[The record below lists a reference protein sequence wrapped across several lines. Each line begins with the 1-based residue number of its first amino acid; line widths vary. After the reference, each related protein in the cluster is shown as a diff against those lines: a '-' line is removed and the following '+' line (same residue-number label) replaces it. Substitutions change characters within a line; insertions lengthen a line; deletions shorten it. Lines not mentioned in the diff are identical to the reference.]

1 MDKVKKDYIAVLGVF
16 GLIVFFTTCQWR
28 VRSYN
33 TTMLALDYKNGFT
46 SRALLGTIYHIL
58 NGILPFDMMNYHA
71 AFVFAL
77 VVTLLF
83 LVLILI
89 FAHACLKRT
98 DSRLSDVAQV
108 LLLLFIAFSMSTF
121 SGGYNF
127 LRVDIFMLTVSML
140 GALCLISKKA
150 EFLVIPLSAV
160 GVMFHQGYVF
170 MYFNIILILLAVRL
184 IDAQNNREKIRYGV
198 YFASSFLVGSV
209 LFLYFELFSRNS
221 GKEVYDTVVA
231 EAEALSYN
239 GIYHTTLLAHEVLGV
254 DLGDTER
261 GLRLVNRI
269 QFPIYILV
277 MIPFIALFVIM
288 FAGFFS
294 EAKKEKTGRLKY
306 LCILVGP
313 LTMLPDFLLKVD
325 YGRWVMSVVAYYFVV
340 LMALLAMR
348 DGPVETVMAA
358 LKAKLSS
365 KLWGYMLLA
374 YPVFF
379 LPYWDVDICEAM
391 RSANRWLADV
401 IPHLYRYVEWW

>member
-1 MDKVKKDYIAVLGVF
+1 MNKVKKDYIAVLGVF
-16 GLIVFFTTCQWR
+16 GLIVFFTSCQWR

-58 NGILPFDMMNYHA
+58 DAILPFDMINYPA
-71 AFVFAL
+71 AIAFA
-77 VVTLLF
+77 VVITLLF
-83 LVLILI
+83 LALILV
-89 FAHACLKRT
+89 FANSCQKRI
-98 DSRLSDVAQV
+98 DLQLLDGIQIV
-108 LLLLFIAFSMSTF
+108 LLLFIAFSMSTF

-127 LRVDIFMLTVSML
+127 LRVDIFMLAVSMV
-140 GALCLISKKA
+140 GALCLITKKA
-150 EFLVIPLSAV
+150 EWLVIPLSAV

-170 MYFNIILILLAVRL
+170 MYFNIVLVLLVIRF
-184 IDAQNNREKIRYGV
+184 IDAKNRRDKVRYGA
-198 YFASSFLVGSV
+198 YFLASFLVGSV

-221 GKEVYDTVVA
+221 GEEVYDKVVS

-277 MIPFIALFVIM
+277 MLPFIVFFVI
-288 FAGFFS
+288 FFVYLFS
-294 EAKKEKTGRLKY
+294 EAKKKGAGSFKY
-306 LCILVGP
+306 LCVLVGP

-325 YGRWVMSVVAYYFVV
+325 YGRWVMSVVAYYFIVF
-340 LMALLAMR
+340 LALLAMR
-348 DGPVETVMAA
+348 DVATESA
-358 LKAKLSS
+358 LARLNVRFSS
-365 KLWGYMLLA
+365 KLWSYMLLI
-374 YPVFF
+374 YPMFF
-379 LPYWDVDICEAM
+379 LPYWDVDISESM

-401 IPHLYRYVEWW
+401 VPHLYRYVDWW

>member
-1 MDKVKKDYIAVLGVF
+1 MEKVKKDHIAVLGIF
-16 GLIVFFTTCQWR
+16 GLIVFFTSCQWR

-46 SRALLGTIYHIL
+46 SRALLGTLYHVL
-58 NGILPFDMMNYHA
+58 DKILPVNMISYNA
-71 AFVFAL
+71 AFVFA
-77 VVTLLF
+77 VVMTLLF
-83 LVLILI
+83 LVLILF
-89 FAHACLKRT
+89 FAIACQKRIKAEHT
-98 DSRLSDVAQV
+98 DTSQI

-127 LRVDIFMLTVSML
+127 LRVDIFMLAVSMT
-140 GALCLISKKA
+140 GALCIISKKA
-150 EFLVIPLSAV
+150 EWLVIPLSAI

-170 MYFNIILILLAVRL
+170 MYFNIILVLLIVRF
-184 IDAQNNREKIRYGV
+184 IDAQNSREKIRYGA
-198 YFASSFLVGSV
+198 YFASSFLVGSL

-221 GKEVYDTVVA
+221 GRKVYETVVA
-231 EAEALSYN
+231 EAEALSYK

-254 DLGDTER
+254 DLGDTEK

-277 MIPFIALFVIM
+277 MIPFIVLFVVL
-288 FAGFFS
+288 FVRLFS
-294 EAKKEKTGRLKY
+294 EAKEKKANRFKY
-306 LCILVGP
+306 LCVLVGP

-340 LMALLAMR
+340 LLALLAMR
-348 DGPVETVMAA
+348 DRVVGAVIGGMEE
-358 LKAKLSS
+358 KLSK
-365 KLWGYMLLA
+365 KLYGYILLVYPML
-374 YPVFF
+374 F

>member
-1 MDKVKKDYIAVLGVF
+1 MNKVKKDYIAVLGVF
-16 GLIVFFTTCQWR
+16 GLIVFFTSCQWR

-58 NGILPFDMMNYHA
+58 DGILPFDMICYPA

-77 VVTLLF
+77 IMTLLF
-83 LVLILI
+83 LVLILF
-89 FAHACLKRT
+89 FAHACLKRA
-98 DSRLSDVAQV
+98 DSKLSDAIQI
-108 LLLLFIAFSMSTF
+108 LLLMFIAVSMSTF

-127 LRVDIFMLTVSML
+127 LRVDIFMLAVSML
-140 GALCLISKKA
+140 GALCIISKKA
-150 EFLVIPLSAV
+150 EFLVIPMSAI

-170 MYFNIILILLAVRL
+170 MYFNIILVLLVARF
-184 IDAQNNREKIRYGV
+184 IDAQNNRDKIRYGV
-198 YFASSFLVGSV
+198 YFAFSFLVGSV

-221 GKEVYDTVVA
+221 GEEVYETVVA

-239 GIYHTTLLAHEVLGV
+239 GIYHTTLLAHEVLGI
-254 DLGDTER
+254 DLGDTEK

-277 MIPFIALFVIM
+277 MIPFIVFFIIM
-288 FAGFFS
+288 FAGIFS
-294 EAKKEKTGRLKY
+294 EAKRAQANRFKY

-340 LMALLAMR
+340 LLALLAMR
-348 DGPVETVMAA
+348 DAPVESVMAR
-358 LKAKLSS
+358 LNVKLSAR
-365 KLWGYMLLA
+365 LWSYMLLA

>member
-1 MDKVKKDYIAVLGVF
+1 MEKVKKDHIVVLGIF
-16 GLIVFFTTCQWR
+16 GLIVFFTSCQWR

-46 SRALLGTIYHIL
+46 SRALLGTMYHL
-58 NGILPFDMMNYHA
+58 LDKILPVNMISYDA
-71 AFVFAL
+71 AFVFA
-77 VVTLLF
+77 VVMTLLF
-83 LVLILI
+83 LVLVI
-89 FAHACLKRT
+89 FFGIACQKRINHELT
-98 DSRLSDVAQV
+98 DASQI
-108 LLLLFIAFSMSTF
+108 LLLLFTAVSMSTF

-127 LRVDIFMLTVSML
+127 LRVDIFMLAVSMI
-140 GALCLISKKA
+140 GALCIISKRA
-150 EFLVIPLSAV
+150 EWLVIPLSAI

-170 MYFNIILILLAVRL
+170 MYFNIILVLLIVRF
-184 IDAQNNREKIRYGV
+184 IDAQNSREKIRYGA
-198 YFASSFLVGSV
+198 YFASSFLVGSL

-221 GKEVYDTVVA
+221 GRKVYETVVA

-254 DLGDTER
+254 DLGDTEK

-277 MIPFIALFVIM
+277 MIPFIVLFVVLFIRL
-288 FAGFFS
+288 FS
-294 EAKKEKTGRLKY
+294 EAKEKKASRFKY
-306 LCILVGP
+306 LCVLVGP

-325 YGRWVMSVVAYYFVV
+325 YGRWVMSVVAYYFVI
-340 LMALLAMR
+340 LLALLAMR
-348 DGPVETVMAA
+348 DEPVEAVIGGMEE
-358 LKAKLSS
+358 KLSK
-365 KLWGYMLLA
+365 KLYSYILLVYPML
-374 YPVFF
+374 F

>member
-1 MDKVKKDYIAVLGVF
+1 MNKVKKDYIAVLGVF

-46 SRALLGTIYHIL
+46 SRALLGTIYHVL
-58 NGILPFDMMNYHA
+58 DRILPVNMIDYKA

-77 VVTLLF
+77 VITLLF
-83 LVLILI
+83 LVLMLI
-89 FAHACLKRT
+89 FAYACL
-98 DSRLSDVAQV
+98 SRSDRQLSDAIQV
-108 LLLLFIAFSMSTF
+108 ILLLFIGVSMSTF

-127 LRVDIFMLTVSML
+127 LRVDIFMLAVSMIA
-140 GALCLISKKA
+140 ALCLISQRA
-150 EFLVIPLSAV
+150 AWLVIPLSAI

-170 MYFNIILILLAVRL
+170 MYFNIILVLLIYRCLSA
-184 IDAQNNREKIRYGV
+184 DNDREKIQYGV
-198 YFASSFLVGSV
+198 YFFASFIIGSV

-221 GKEVYDTVVA
+221 GQEVYETIVA
-231 EAEALSYN
+231 EAEALSYR

-269 QFPIYILV
+269 QFPIYVIV
-277 MIPFIALFVIM
+277 MLPFIVLFIWIFVGI
-288 FAGFFS
+288 FR
-294 EAKKEKTGRLKY
+294 EAKKEGINRFRY
-306 LCILVGP
+306 LCVLAGP

-340 LMALLAMR
+340 LLSLLAMR
-348 DGPVETVMAA
+348 DRVTEDILARMNV
-358 LKAKLSS
+358 KLSS
-365 KLWGYMLLA
+365 RLWSYMLFA